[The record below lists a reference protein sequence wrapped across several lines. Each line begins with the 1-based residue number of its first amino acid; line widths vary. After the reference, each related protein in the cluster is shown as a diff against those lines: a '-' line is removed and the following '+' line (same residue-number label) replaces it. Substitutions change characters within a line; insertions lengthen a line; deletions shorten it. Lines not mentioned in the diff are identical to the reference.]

1 MKELV
6 YLMLSERLN
15 KKTDIFGQLPVVLEN
30 VWNKVEIN
38 ERVETEK
45 IIDNVP
51 KVHLF
56 KRRYKNGVKNIDW
69 ESYQSEIDKKE
80 MRKYFQVCWN

>member
-15 KKTDIFGQLPVVLEN
+15 KKTDFFGQLPVVLEN

-51 KVHLF
+51 KVHPF
-56 KRRYKNGVKNIDW
+56 ERRYNNGV
-69 ESYQSEIDKKE
+69 
-80 MRKYFQVCWN
+80 